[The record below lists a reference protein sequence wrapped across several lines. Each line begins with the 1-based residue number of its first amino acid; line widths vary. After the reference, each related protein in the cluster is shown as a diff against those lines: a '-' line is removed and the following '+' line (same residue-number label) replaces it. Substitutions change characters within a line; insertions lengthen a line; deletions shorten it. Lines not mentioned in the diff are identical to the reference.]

1 MDATLAIVIG
11 AAVALQ
17 ALQTAQIAILRRDV
31 RRTLYPPPPP
41 PPPAER
47 FTEYANKR
55 MDDHRCAVC
64 GGTLTREELVRASR
78 GGRKLC
84 SAHY

>member
-1 MDATLAIVIG
+1 MDVELMIVIG

-41 PPPAER
+41 PPEL
-47 FTEYANKR
+47 
-55 MDDHRCAVC
+55 DRCVVC
-64 GGTLTREELVRASR
+64 GETLTRAELARAR
-78 GGRKLC
+78 MGGRKVC

>member
-1 MDATLAIVIG
+1 MIVIG

-41 PPPAER
+41 
-47 FTEYANKR
+47 
-55 MDDHRCAVC
+55 DDRCAVC
-64 GGTLTREELVRASR
+64 GETLTRAEILRASR
-78 GGRKLC
+78 GGRRLC